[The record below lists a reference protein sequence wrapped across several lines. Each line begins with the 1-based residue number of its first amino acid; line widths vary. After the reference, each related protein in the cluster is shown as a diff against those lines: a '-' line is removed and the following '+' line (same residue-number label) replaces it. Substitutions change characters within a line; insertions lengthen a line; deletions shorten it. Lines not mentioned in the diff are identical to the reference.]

1 MLVTVE
7 QLVAK
12 IMKEYGF
19 DQILRD
25 HDLSKSEVIQV
36 LHDHGYLDLDRYEDE
51 DGWENNDNRRRSTRV
66 HLG

>member
-25 HDLSKSEVIQV
+25 HDLTLPEVIQV
-36 LHDHGYLDLDRYEDE
+36 LHDHGYLDLERYEDE
-51 DGWENNDNRRRSTRV
+51 DR
-66 HLG
+66 

>member
-7 QLVAK
+7 QLVK
-12 IMKEYGF
+12 KLMKEYGF

-36 LHDHGYLDLDRYEDE
+36 LYDHGYIDLERYEDDE
-51 DGWENNDNRRRSTRV
+51 
-66 HLG
+66 

>member
-25 HDLSKSEVIQV
+25 HGLSKSEVIQV
-36 LHDHGYLDLDRYEDE
+36 LHDHGYIELERYEDE
-51 DGWENNDNRRRSTRV
+51 DC
-66 HLG
+66 

>member
-12 IMKEYGF
+12 IMRNYGF
-19 DQILRD
+19 NQILRD

-36 LHDHGYLDLDRYEDE
+36 LYDHGYLELERYEDE
-51 DGWENNDNRRRSTRV
+51 E
-66 HLG
+66 

>member
-7 QLVAK
+7 QLVRK
-12 IMKEYGF
+12 LMKEYGF

-36 LHDHGYLDLDRYEDE
+36 LHDHGYLDLERYEDNE
-51 DGWENNDNRRRSTRV
+51 
-66 HLG
+66 

>member
-25 HDLSKSEVIQV
+25 HDLSKSEVVQV
-36 LHDHGYLDLDRYEDE
+36 LHDHGYLELCRYEEDDE
-51 DGWENNDNRRRSTRV
+51 
-66 HLG
+66 

>member
-7 QLVAK
+7 QLVRK

-25 HDLSKSEVIQV
+25 HDLTLSEVLQV
-36 LHDHGYLDLDRYEDE
+36 LYDHGYISLERYEDE
-51 DGWENNDNRRRSTRV
+51 DC
-66 HLG
+66 

>member
-7 QLVAK
+7 QLVRK

-36 LHDHGYLDLDRYEDE
+36 LYDHGYIDLERYEDDE
-51 DGWENNDNRRRSTRV
+51 
-66 HLG
+66 

>member
-7 QLVAK
+7 QLVTK
-12 IMKEYGF
+12 IMRNYGF

-36 LHDHGYLDLDRYEDE
+36 LHDHGYIELERYEDDE
-51 DGWENNDNRRRSTRV
+51 
-66 HLG
+66 

>member
-1 MLVTVE
+1 MLVAVE

-36 LHDHGYLDLDRYEDE
+36 LYDHGYLDLERYEDE
-51 DGWENNDNRRRSTRV
+51 E
-66 HLG
+66 

>member
-12 IMKEYGF
+12 IMKEFGF
-19 DQILRD
+19 NQILRD

-36 LHDHGYLDLDRYEDE
+36 LYDHGYIDLSPYEEDDE
-51 DGWENNDNRRRSTRV
+51 
-66 HLG
+66 

>member
-36 LHDHGYLDLDRYEDE
+36 LNDHGYLDLDRYEEDDE
-51 DGWENNDNRRRSTRV
+51 
-66 HLG
+66 

>member
-7 QLVAK
+7 QLVK
-12 IMKEYGF
+12 KLMKEYGF

-36 LHDHGYLDLDRYEDE
+36 LHDHGYIELERYEDE
-51 DGWENNDNRRRSTRV
+51 E
-66 HLG
+66 

>member
-12 IMKEYGF
+12 IMREYGF

-36 LHDHGYLDLDRYEDE
+36 LHDHGYIDLSPYEEADE
-51 DGWENNDNRRRSTRV
+51 
-66 HLG
+66 

>member
-36 LHDHGYLDLDRYEDE
+36 LHDHGYIELSRYEE
-51 DGWENNDNRRRSTRV
+51 EE
-66 HLG
+66 

>member
-12 IMKEYGF
+12 IMRNYGF

-25 HDLSKSEVIQV
+25 HDLSKSGVIQV

-51 DGWENNDNRRRSTRV
+51 E
-66 HLG
+66 